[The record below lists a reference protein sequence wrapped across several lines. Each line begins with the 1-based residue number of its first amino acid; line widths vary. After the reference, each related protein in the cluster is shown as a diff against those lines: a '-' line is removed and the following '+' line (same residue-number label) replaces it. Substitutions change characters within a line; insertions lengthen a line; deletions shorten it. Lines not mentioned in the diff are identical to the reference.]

1 MARYL
6 HLVGPDAGALAGL
19 VIAGAEPGA
28 EITVVLLD
36 DVAARPMPAGARVL
50 RLGAG
55 LDYAGLLDLV
65 FASDHV
71 IAW

>member
-6 HLVGPDAGALAGL
+6 HLVPQDAGALVGP
-19 VIAGAEPGA
+19 VIASADSGA

-36 DVAARPMPAGARVL
+36 GGAAPPVPAGARVL
-50 RLGAG
+50 RLGDG
-55 LDYAGLLDLV
+55 LDYRGLLDLV

>member
-6 HLVGPDAGALAGL
+6 HLVPRDAGALAGP
-19 VIAGAEPGA
+19 VIAGVEPGA

-36 DVAARPMPAGARVL
+36 GGAAPPVPAGARIL
-50 RLGAG
+50 RLGDG

-65 FASDHV
+65 FAADHV

>member
-6 HLVGPDAGALAGL
+6 HLVRSDVGALAAP
-19 VIAGAEPGA
+19 VIAGAEPDA
-28 EITVVLLD
+28 QITVVLLD
-36 DVAARPMPAGARVL
+36 GGTAPPVPTGARVL
-50 RLGAG
+50 RLGEG

>member
-6 HLVGPDAGALAGL
+6 HLVRRDSGALAGP
-19 VIAGAEPGA
+19 VITGAEPGA
-28 EITVVLLD
+28 EVTVVLLEGG
-36 DVAARPMPAGARVL
+36 AAPPMPAGARVL
-50 RLGAG
+50 RLGDG

>member
-1 MARYL
+1 
-6 HLVGPDAGALAGL
+6 V
-19 VIAGAEPGA
+19 
-28 EITVVLLD
+28 
-36 DVAARPMPAGARVL
+36 PAGARIL
-50 RLGAG
+50 RLGDG

>member
-6 HLVGPDAGALAGL
+6 HLVGRDAGALAGP
-19 VIAGAEPGA
+19 VIAGAEAGA
-28 EITVVLLD
+28 EVTVVLLD
-36 DVAARPMPAGARVL
+36 GGAAPSLPAGARVL
-50 RLGAG
+50 RLGEG